1 MAFQETIKVPSD
13 RVGVIVGRDG
23 KVRKRI
29 EELTNVKLDIDPE
42 GTVKMSST
50 GASEDPILAW
60 KARDIV
66 RAIARG
72 FSPKNAFTLID
83 EDMMLLVISLRDAVG
98 SSPNQIRRIAG
109 RIIGEHG
116 RTRRV
121 IEQITGVNLT
131 VYGHTVSIIGYT
143 PGIDYARKAIEMLI
157 SGAPHSAVYSQLE
170 HMRQEMNRQQSELWE
185 NTNL

>member
-1 MAFQETIKVPSD
+1 MAFQETIKIPSD

-23 KVRKRI
+23 RVRKKI
-29 EELTNVKLDIDPE
+29 EEMTNVKLDINPE
-42 GTVKMSST
+42 GTVTLSST
-50 GASEDPILAW
+50 GDSEDPVLAW

-98 SSPNQIRRIAG
+98 SSPNQLRRVAG
-109 RIIGEHG
+109 RIIGERG

-121 IEQITGVNLT
+121 IEQITGTRVT
-131 VYGHTVSIIGYT
+131 VYGHTISVIGYS

-170 HMRQEMNRQQSELWE
+170 RMRQEMNRQQSEIWE
-185 NTNL
+185 DTNL